1 MGEYL
6 YEKNAFSTSLLFVR
20 YVNPTTNSLIVGRM
34 RLCPYEQVFN
44 SKLKAYSESGLMVEY
59 TDLGPNQD
67 LYRKII
73 AIGKT
78 ELEKYKHFNH

>member
-1 MGEYL
+1 MG
-6 YEKNAFSTSLLFVR
+6 
-20 YVNPTTNSLIVGRM
+20 
-34 RLCPYEQVFN
+34 LCPHEQVFN
-44 SKLKAYSESGLMVEY
+44 SKLKAYSDSGLLVEY
-59 TDLGPNQD
+59 TDLGPNQE